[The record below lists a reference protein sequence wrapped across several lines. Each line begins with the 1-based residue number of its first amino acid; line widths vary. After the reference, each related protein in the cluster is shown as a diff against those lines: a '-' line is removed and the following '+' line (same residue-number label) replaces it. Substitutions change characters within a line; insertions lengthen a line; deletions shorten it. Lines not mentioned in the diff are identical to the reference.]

1 MWILHCRAKELE
13 TWFYLVIEL
22 SQFDCLYVLETT
34 FWRTQYAEYG
44 KTQQHFTCVKTNL
57 RCNMYSKK
65 GNNCTHAILW
75 RQIKN
80 LYTLVYMA
88 MGDKYPI
95 HTSNTCLVELCV
107 TEWNQ
112 KQKTNAFPWVLTRR
126 IFWTIK
132 ELLRL
137 TIISFILVILTH
149 EPAVML
155 EGKTR
160 CWSLLQ
166 FKGLLVV
173 FDLIIIEIF

>member
-1 MWILHCRAKELE
+1 MI
-13 TWFYLVIEL
+13 YLITEL
-22 SQFDCLYVLETT
+22 SQFDCLYVLQVT

-57 RCNMYSKK
+57 RCNMY
-65 GNNCTHAILW
+65 

-88 MGDKYPI
+88 MSDKYPI
-95 HTSNTCLVELCV
+95 HTGKVKLCL

-112 KQKTNAFPWVLTRR
+112 KQKTKTFPWVLTRR

-137 TIISFILVILTH
+137 TIISFILMILMH
-149 EPAVML
+149 EPAYWKAKQDA
-155 EGKTR
+155 GHS
-160 CWSLLQ
+160 CSL
-166 FKGLLVV
+166 KGYYL
-173 FDLIIIEIF
+173 FLI

>member
-1 MWILHCRAKELE
+1 M
-13 TWFYLVIEL
+13 
-22 SQFDCLYVLETT
+22 SQFDCLYVLQVT
-34 FWRTQYAEYG
+34 FWRTQYVEYG

-57 RCNMYSKK
+57 RCNMY
-65 GNNCTHAILW
+65 

-88 MGDKYPI
+88 MSDKYPI
-95 HTSNTCLVELCV
+95 HTGKVKLCL

-112 KQKTNAFPWVLTRR
+112 KQKTKTFPWVLTRR

-166 FKGLLVV
+166 FKGLFVV